1 MSRTMNEKDLDQL
14 KAHVTELAKGLKSE
28 ADLSSLTQQLVKMTV
43 EAALGAE
50 LDEHLG
56 YEKHDPA
63 GRGSGNSRNGTTKKR
78 LKGQH
83 GEVEVAAP
91 RDRAG
96 TFEPQFVRKGQ
107 TRLTQMDDQ
116 ILALYAKGLSTR
128 DIVDAFK
135 EMYDAD
141 ISATLISKVTDRVLD
156 TVVEWQ
162 NRPLDP
168 VYPIV
173 YLDCIVLKIRQ
184 NKSVIN
190 KSMYL
195 ALGINMEGQKELLGL
210 WLAENEGAKFWLSVL
225 TELKNRGLQD
235 ILIACVDGLK
245 GFPEAIAA
253 EYPQTKIQL
262 CVVHMVRNSLK
273 YVSWKDY
280 KAVTADL
287 KQIYQAPTEEAAAL
301 ELERFA
307 EKWDATYPQIS
318 KSWRSHWPNLITL
331 FEYPPDI
338 RRVIYTTNA
347 IESLNSVIRKATKQ
361 RKLFPTDDSA
371 MKVVYLAIQAASKKW
386 TMPIRNWKSA
396 LNRFMIDLGDRLADY
411 Q

>member
-1 MSRTMNEKDLDQL
+1 MDTQLNQEKLKALAAELAKDIKSEKDLGML
-14 KAHVTELAKGLKSE
+14 SRELMKL
-28 ADLSSLTQQLVKMTV
+28 TV
-43 EAALGAE
+43 ETALNTE

-63 GRGSGNSRNGTTKKR
+63 GRGSGNSRNGTSPKR

-83 GEVEVAAP
+83 GEVPIDTP
-91 RDRAG
+91 RDRDG
-96 TFEPQFVRKGQ
+96 SFEPQFVRKGQ

-135 EMYDAD
+135 EMYEAD
-141 ISATLISKVTDRVLD
+141 ISPTLVSKVTERVIEQVLA
-156 TVVEWQ
+156 WQ

-173 YLDCIVLKIRQ
+173 YLDCIVLKIRE
-184 NKSVIN
+184 NKRVIN

-195 ALGINMEGQKELLGL
+195 ALGINMTGHKELLGL
-210 WLAENEGAKFWLSVL
+210 WLAETEGAKFWLSVL
-225 TELKNRGLQD
+225 TELKSRGLQD
-235 ILIACVDGLK
+235 MLIACVDGLK

-287 KQIYQAPTEEAAAL
+287 KQIYKAVTEQEARQAL
-301 ELERFA
+301 DVFSER
-307 EKWDATYPQIS
+307 WNGQYPQIA
-318 KSWRSHWPNLITL
+318 KSWNSHWDNLITL
-331 FEYPPDI
+331 FEYPPAI
-338 RRVIYTTNA
+338 RKVIYTTNA
-347 IESLNSVIRKATKQ
+347 IESLNSVIRKATKT
-361 RKLFPTDDSA
+361 RKLFPNDDA
-371 MKVVYLAIQAASKKW
+371 ALKVVFLAIERASKKW
-386 TMPIRNWKSA
+386 TMPIRDWKPA
-396 LNRFMIDLGDRLADY
+396 LNRFIIEFGDRLDGHL
-411 Q
+411 